1 MFREELERWVLTI
14 STAVSWPFSALTVA
28 GAPLAGVSRT
38 VGELCSCSWDFRLVF
53 FVFLL
58 TWLCYLHQFA
68 GFSAESLCER
78 ILDCGC
84 SLLITAGKT
93 CLCALEPGQLPV

>member
-1 MFREELERWVLTI
+1 M
-14 STAVSWPFSALTVA
+14 STAVSWPFPTLTVA
-28 GAPLAGVSRT
+28 EAPLAEGIIYCGGAT
-38 VGELCSCSWDFRLVF
+38 QMLLGFLVGI

-58 TWLCYLHQFA
+58 TWLCYLRQFA

-93 CLCALEPGQLPV
+93 CLCAPEPVLLPV